1 MASPTEKV
9 TVRGQVYNDIKILK
23 SIVLRLAKEFMQKT
37 AQEGETPNIMMTNSN
52 DLLNTVETATPAVLA
67 SMAEEYMNKLE
78 NAVVEA
84 VKEELEDDDYPGEGN
99 SLCEVEAKLDDG
111 AADPVSTLSLPF
123 AIHDQ
128 LRLSFAFGQVNI
140 EKFAN
145 NRDVYL
151 AQLSGDTSSLKG
163 MPISADPNPL
173 FQHWQKHWEEEREA
187 EEQNAMNSED
197 PMYKQR
203 KGPNKL
209 QPFERAMLK
218 KDVEKWWD
226 QKRREKEE
234 QYAMNSEDPMYK
246 ERKGPNRLQP
256 SEQEMLK
263 KNVEEWWDEKRAET
277 KRRKIAPTTD

>member
-52 DLLNTVETATPAVLA
+52 DLLNIVETATPALLA

-84 VKEELEDDDYPGEGN
+84 VKEELEDDDYPREGN
-99 SLCEVEAKLDDG
+99 SLSEVEAKLDDG

-128 LRLSFAFGQVNI
+128 LRTSLAFGQVDV
-140 EKFAN
+140 EKLAN
-145 NRDVYL
+145 NRHVYL
-151 AQLSGDTSSLKG
+151 TEISGDTSSLRG
-163 MPISADPNPL
+163 MPVSADPNPL
-173 FQHWQKHWEEEREA
+173 QPAWQKHWEEERES

-197 PMYKQR
+197 PR
-203 KGPNKL
+203 
-209 QPFERAMLK
+209 
-218 KDVEKWWD
+218 
-226 QKRREKEE
+226 
-234 QYAMNSEDPMYK
+234 YK
-246 ERKGPNRLQP
+246 ERKGPNRLP
-256 SEQEMLK
+256 IVERAMLK
-263 KNVEEWWDEKRAET
+263 KNVEEWWDGKRGAQKLLKNVYEKAAVQAVKMHRPET
-277 KRRKIAPTTD
+277 KRRRIAPSTD

>member
-1 MASPTEKV
+1 MCIRDRKV
-9 TVRGQVYNDIKILK
+9 TVRGQVYTDMKILK
-23 SIVLRLAKEFMQKT
+23 SVVLRLAKEFIDKNARPLM
-37 AQEGETPNIMMTNSN
+37 EGDTSDIIKTNSN
-52 DLLNTVETATPAVLA
+52 DLLNTVETATPALLA

-84 VKEELEDDDYPGEGN
+84 VKEELEDDDMGN

-128 LRLSFAFGQVNI
+128 LRTSLAFGQVNV
-140 EKFAN
+140 EKLAN
-145 NRDVYL
+145 NRHVYL
-151 AQLSGDTSSLKG
+151 AQLSSQDGDTSSLKG

-173 FQHWQKHWEEEREA
+173 LQHWQKHWEEEREA

-203 KGPNKL
+203 KGPN
-209 QPFERAMLK
+209 
-218 KDVEKWWD
+218 
-226 QKRREKEE
+226 
-234 QYAMNSEDPMYK
+234 
-246 ERKGPNRLQP
+246 RLQP

-277 KRRKIAPTTD
+277 KLSLIHISEPTRPY

>member
-9 TVRGQVYNDIKILK
+9 TVRGQVYSDIKILK
-23 SIVLRLAKEFMQKT
+23 IIVLRLAKEFIEKN
-37 AQEGETPNIMMTNSN
+37 AQEGDASDIIKTNSN
-52 DLLNTVETATPAVLA
+52 DLLNIVENASPALLA
-67 SMAEEYMNKLE
+67 SMAEEYMSKLE

-84 VKEELEDDDYPGEGN
+84 VKEELEDDDYPREGN
-99 SLCEVEAKLDDG
+99 SLSEVEAKLDDG
-111 AADPVSTLSLPF
+111 AADPVLTLSLPF
-123 AIHDQ
+123 AIQDQ
-128 LRLSFAFGQVNI
+128 LRLSLAFGQVNV
-140 EKFAN
+140 EKLAN

-151 AQLSGDTSSLKG
+151 AELSGDTSSLKG

-173 FQHWQKHWEEEREA
+173 LPAWQQHWEQEREA

-256 SEQEMLK
+256 SEQEILK

-277 KRRKIAPTTD
+277 KRRKVTD